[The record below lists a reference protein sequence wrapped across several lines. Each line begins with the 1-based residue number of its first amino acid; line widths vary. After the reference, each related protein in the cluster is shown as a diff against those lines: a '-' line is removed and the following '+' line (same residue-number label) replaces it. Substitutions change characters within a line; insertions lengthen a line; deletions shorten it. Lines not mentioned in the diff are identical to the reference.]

1 MSKKSVM
8 AWAWVVG
15 AKGQF
20 NESYPT
26 SAVGLHIAKRQLRDR
41 KICRNHGFAILFWSV
56 FGGLA
61 TG

>member
-8 AWAWVVG
+8 VWAWVVG

-26 SAVGLHIAKRQLRDR
+26 SAVGLHIAKRQFRDSR
-41 KICRNHGFAILFWSV
+41 VCRNDSFAIHFWHAL
-56 FGGLA
+56 GD
-61 TG
+61 

>member
-1 MSKKSVM
+1 MSKKSVI
-8 AWAWVVG
+8 WAWVVG

-26 SAVGLHIAKRQLRDR
+26 SAVGLHIAKRQFRDR
-41 KICRNHGFAILFWSV
+41 KICRNHGFAIHFRHV

-61 TG
+61 SG

>member
-8 AWAWVVG
+8 IWAWVVD

-26 SAVGLHIAKRQLRDR
+26 SAVGLHIAKRQFRDR
-41 KICRNHGFAILFWSV
+41 SRYDSMQILW
-56 FGGLA
+56 GINA
-61 TG
+61 TNINVL

>member
-8 AWAWVVG
+8 VWAWVVG

-26 SAVGLHIAKRQLRDR
+26 STVGLHIAKRQLRDR
-41 KICRNHGFAILFWSV
+41 KNVETVVSQYI
-56 FGGLA
+56 FGPSLGD
-61 TG
+61 